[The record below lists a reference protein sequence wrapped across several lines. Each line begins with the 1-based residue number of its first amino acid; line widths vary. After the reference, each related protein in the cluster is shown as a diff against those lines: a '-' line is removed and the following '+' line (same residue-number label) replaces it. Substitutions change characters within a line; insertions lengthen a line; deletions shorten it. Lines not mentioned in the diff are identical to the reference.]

1 MKPNSVTLA
10 MTGASGAQYGLRLI
24 ELLTKAGVELRVL
37 ISQPAQ
43 VVIGMETDF
52 GLPARPVE
60 QERFLSERFAAA
72 PGQISVYGREQWTA
86 PVASGSGVSD
96 AMVVCPCTTGTLAA
110 IASGQSRNLIERAA
124 DVSIKERRPL
134 ILVVRETPFSPIHLE
149 NMLRLSQ
156 AGVTVMPAN
165 PGFYHQPT
173 TVEEIVDFMVARVLD
188 HLGISQTLVPSWGEP
203 NPD

>member
-1 MKPNSVTLA
+1 MKPERITVA
-10 MTGASGAQYGLRLI
+10 MTGASGAQYGLRLL
-24 ELLTKAGVELRVL
+24 ELLTQAGVELRVL

-52 GLPARPVE
+52 GLPARSAE
-60 QERFLSERFAAA
+60 QERFLSERFQAV

-134 ILVVRETPFSPIHLE
+134 ILLVRETPFSSIHLE

-173 TVEEIVDFMVARVLD
+173 TVEEIIDFMVARVLD
-188 HLGISQTLVPSWGEP
+188 HLDVSQTLVPPWGEP
-203 NPD
+203 NHD